1 MSGATRYILK
11 ELLGPMVFVTAT
23 LAGVVALT
31 QSLRLVDLIINQ
43 GLSAAGLV
51 TMTMLLLPGFL
62 ALVLPTALFLTIVFV
77 YHRLNSDSELVI
89 MRAVGLSPYAL
100 AAPAIILALLV
111 SSVSY
116 GITLY
121 FMPAGFRSFKDQQF
135 TVRSDYVA
143 VLLREGTFNTLMDGV
158 TVYVRE
164 RTRKGE
170 LRGLLVH
177 DNRNANEPVTMMA
190 ERGALVGTA
199 DGPRFIM
206 FKGNRQEID
215 AGRDGV
221 RLLYFDKYVL
231 DLGRFANPSRSRW
244 REPGERFL
252 GELLRPGQS
261 EDDIANAHKFKA
273 EAHRRLVTPLYA
285 LAFAIIGLAG
295 ILPGEFNR
303 RVAWRRILFAAVAA
317 IAVQVIGLSLVPFVA
332 NHPELTGIMY
342 VNVALP
348 IVVSLYILFAPQ
360 RRWRTAA
367 MRSRAGVR

>member
-1 MSGATRYILK
+1 MSGATRYILR
-11 ELLGPMVFVTAT
+11 ELLGPLVFVTAT
-23 LAGVVALT
+23 LAGVVWLT
-31 QSLRLVDLIINQ
+31 QGLRLVNLIINQ
-43 GLSAAGLV
+43 GLSATGFL
-51 TMTMLLLPGFL
+51 TMMMLLLPGFL
-62 ALVLPTALFLTIVFV
+62 ALVLPTALFLSIVFV

-89 MRAVGLSPYAL
+89 MRAVGLSPYSL

-111 SSVSY
+111 SSVGY
-116 GITLY
+116 AITLY

-135 TVRSDYVA
+135 TVRSDYA
-143 VLLREGTFNTLMDGV
+143 AALLKEGTFNTLMDGV

-177 DNRNANEPVTMMA
+177 DNRNADEPITMMA

-199 DGPRFIM
+199 NGPRFIM

-221 RLLYFDKYVL
+221 RLLYFDKYAL
-231 DLGRFANPSRSRW
+231 DLGRFASPNRSRW

-252 GELLRPGQS
+252 GELLRPGHS

-285 LAFAIIGLAG
+285 LAFAIIGLAS
-295 ILPGEFNR
+295 ILPGEYNR
-303 RVAWRRILFAAVAA
+303 RVAWRRTLFAAVTA
-317 IAVQVIGLSLVPFVA
+317 ITVQVIGLSLVPLVA
-332 NHPELTGIMY
+332 KHPELAGLMY
-342 VNVALP
+342 ANVALP
-348 IVVSLYILFAPQ
+348 IAITLYILFAPPQ
-360 RRWRTAA
+360 SWHAA
-367 MRSRAGVR
+367 VKWSRARIR